1 MSGDWKTCGLV
12 QIDAL
17 LELELD
23 KFGYTFLT
31 IDDYWQLP
39 ERDLDTMRMVADPI
53 RSEAD
58 IQSVWIKKQK
68 LGFQMA
74 SNSCLTTCTAG
85 ASALASTAAL
95 ADTLAPVKIKY
106 QEYTL

>member
-1 MSGDWKTCGLV
+1 M
-12 QIDAL
+12 

-39 ERDLDTMRMVADPI
+39 ERDSDTLRMVADPI
-53 RSEAD
+53 RSKAD
-58 IQSVWIKKQK
+58 IQSAWIKKQK

-85 ASALASTAAL
+85 ALASASTAAL
-95 ADTLAPVKIKY
+95 ADTLAQVTIRI
-106 QEYTL
+106 QEFSPKRRNPRKPSWIPWI

>member
-1 MSGDWKTCGLV
+1 M
-12 QIDAL
+12 

-39 ERDLDTMRMVADPI
+39 ERDLDTMRMVADPL

-58 IQSVWIKKQK
+58 IQSLEWIKKQK
-68 LGFQMA
+68 LGFLMA

-85 ASALASTAAL
+85 ALASASTAAL
-95 ADTLAPVKIKY
+95 ADTLAQVRIRY
-106 QEYTL
+106 QEFCLKRRNTRKPSWIPWI